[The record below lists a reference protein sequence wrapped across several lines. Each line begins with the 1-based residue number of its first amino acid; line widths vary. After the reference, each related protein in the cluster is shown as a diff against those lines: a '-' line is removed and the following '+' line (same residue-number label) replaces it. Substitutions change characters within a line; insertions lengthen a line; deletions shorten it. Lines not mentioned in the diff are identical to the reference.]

1 LAVGVKQAPRIF
13 RPLASNW
20 AATSLGFQNIEAV
33 RTHADRLGERCRSV
47 LAVDDSGYNAAPS
60 HFRPVGP
67 APTIRME
74 GSRHWTSA
82 FWQRVSDDIIA
93 NFRLHEMMAA
103 GSYDDVLPA
112 IYLMILPGMGVVSE
126 VALFQPA
133 AAVRL

>member
-1 LAVGVKQAPRIF
+1 
-13 RPLASNW
+13 
-20 AATSLGFQNIEAV
+20 
-33 RTHADRLGERCRSV
+33 
-47 LAVDDSGYNAAPS
+47 
-60 HFRPVGP
+60 
-67 APTIRME
+67 ME

-112 IYLMILPGMGVVSE
+112 IYIMILPGMGVVSE